1 MNVSQ
6 AIPSPGGVS
15 VFGSSM
21 VRVEPDLASILCGV
35 VALHEK
41 PIEAFAEV
49 RAAAQAV
56 RAFLQRARL
65 SDVASSRITLKQ
77 EFRYVQGEQR
87 PMGYLARVGFHVLLR
102 ELDRIEEILVGL
114 VEAGASEIG
123 GVDLQT
129 TQLKDLRVE
138 ARRRALEAA
147 REKALVY
154 CAAAGVGLGP
164 PIHIEDLNQR
174 SCWVFATGTSSIW
187 RRRMTSAPRARSTPA
202 ESPSERR
209 CRSSSPSRRPAAAL
223 AEKRPPPRSVAVAGA
238 SL

>member
-164 PIHIEDLNQR
+164 PIHIEDLNPEILLGVRDGHVLHLAPADDVGAARAFDPGGISVGAAVQV
-174 SCWVFATGTSSIW
+174 VFAL
-187 RRRMTSAPRARSTPA
+187 SAPGGG
-202 ESPSERR
+202 
-209 CRSSSPSRRPAAAL
+209 
-223 AEKRPPPRSVAVAGA
+223 AG
-238 SL
+238 